1 MITTGIASPI
11 DKCAKFA
18 RNVWWPN
25 IVGQFAPNG
34 LNSGTGI
41 AEGGALYSTGNP
53 SQNGCEYSSISA
65 LVLRLD
71 ASKWSSTYNGT
82 KMQPAALSALP
93 CIRF

>member
-1 MITTGIASPI
+1 MYPSQAYTP
-11 DKCAKFA
+11 
-18 RNVWWPN
+18 VWPVLFGHAPN

-41 AEGGALYSTGNP
+41 AEGGALYSTANP